1 MTISILRDAVATVRA
16 RMRGCTFA
24 ALVLAACMLALLGML
39 VAQGQRELAKV
50 SRLYHAAQRDAENL
64 KVRLRRCERERATV
78 IEREEL
84 EWAPDETGAGDDDV
98 GLAEHYLA
106 RAELLRTNVWDGIAM
121 EDPGWCHC
129 PPPTNWSRA
138 CAAYD
143 GPRPAETRALE
154 LEAEAV
160 RLRRIVDETNT
171 HAQERAAAALAERSE
186 MALALERAT
195 AAQTRLEGEVAEAR
209 ARCTGGG
216 SGPPTAAACEPFVA
230 SAQKLLAEAVTGR
243 VQELKG
249 NLSKCLAAE
258 AARGR
263 RLEEA
268 YSPRGREIG

>member
-1 MTISILRDAVATVRA
+1 MAARAQTVASA
-16 RMRGCTFA
+16 SRGCTFA

-50 SRLYHAAQRDAENL
+50 SRLYHAAQRDAEKL

-258 AARGR
+258 AARPAAGR
-263 RLEEA
+263 RLAEA

>member
-1 MTISILRDAVATVRA
+1 MAARAQTVASA
-16 RMRGCTFA
+16 SRGCTFA

-209 ARCTGGG
+209 ARCAGGG
-216 SGPPTAAACEPFVA
+216 PTAAACEPFVA

-243 VQELKG
+243 VQELKS

-258 AARGR
+258 ATRGR

>member
-1 MTISILRDAVATVRA
+1 MAARAQTVASA
-16 RMRGCTFA
+16 SRGCTFA

-50 SRLYHAAQRDAENL
+50 SRLYHAAQRDTEKL

-98 GLAEHYLA
+98 GLGEHYLA

-186 MALALERAT
+186 IALALERAT
-195 AAQTRLEGEVAEAR
+195 AAQTRLEGEVAEMR
-209 ARCTGGG
+209 ARCAGGG
-216 SGPPTAAACEPFVA
+216 GGGPPTAAACEPFVA

-258 AARGR
+258 AARPGR
-263 RLEEA
+263 RLAEEA

>member
-1 MTISILRDAVATVRA
+1 MAARAQTVASA
-16 RMRGCTFA
+16 SRGCTFA

-50 SRLYHAAQRDAENL
+50 SRLYHAAQRDAEKL

-154 LEAEAV
+154 LEAEAL

-209 ARCTGGG
+209 ARCAGTA
-216 SGPPTAAACEPFVA
+216 TAAACEPFVA

-258 AARGR
+258 AARPGR
-263 RLEEA
+263 RLAEEA